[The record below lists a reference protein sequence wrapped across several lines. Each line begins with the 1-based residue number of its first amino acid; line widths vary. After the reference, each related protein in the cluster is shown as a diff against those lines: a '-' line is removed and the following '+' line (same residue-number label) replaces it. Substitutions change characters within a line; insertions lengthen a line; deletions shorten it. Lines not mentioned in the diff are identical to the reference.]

1 MRAKPS
7 DDGAGL
13 LGLRFVIVDVIG
25 KIQLRAVFVI
35 QRHGKIQRRQPF
47 ANEQMNPFEQ
57 RQQIFRRMRR
67 LGNCVQRRLPRFGL
81 LALGDIA
88 GDGDAQLVDLR
99 PARRPGN
106 MRDAAVLAQVAVLEI
121 VLRVAAHDFASGREG
136 ALAIG
141 RVHQLDHRAAD
152 QLVRRVAE
160 NPLAGS
166 ADKNETALF
175 VDRANGVQQQVHVA
189 RQRRRVRAFHGST
202 GCPHSA
208 AISIVRDRGC
218 ASLPFHQVL
227 FGSSPGSACINALM
241 AKPINITP
249 HKRVMSSS

>member
-1 MRAKPS
+1 MDA
-7 DDGAGL
+7 
-13 LGLRFVIVDVIG
+13 
-25 KIQLRAVFVI
+25 
-35 QRHGKIQRRQPF
+35 
-47 ANEQMNPFEQ
+47 FEQ
-57 RQQIFRRMRR
+57 RQQIFRRVRR
-67 LGNCVQRRLPRFGL
+67 FGNRVQRRLPRLGL

-121 VLRVAAHDFASGREG
+121 VLRVAAHDFACGREG

-166 ADKNETALF
+166 ADKNETALL

-189 RQRRRVRAFHGST
+189 RQRRRVWACHGSND
-202 GCPHSA
+202 CPHSA
-208 AISIVRDRGC
+208 AISIIHDRDC
-218 ASLPFHQVL
+218 ASLPIPSSLVRQQPRQRVHQ
-227 FGSSPGSACINALM
+227 
-241 AKPINITP
+241 
-249 HKRVMSSS
+249 RVDGEADKHHAA